1 MAAFTST
8 SDSKSSVSPDPAK
21 KMSSAPPPLS
31 VMILTIISLFI
42 TIPMI
47 ALSVVNFG
55 MLSIWLNSTVA
66 ILIFIY
72 HFGFLVVVFIYRKHF
87 STTADT
93 IIIEQQDSV
102 VVDDDSW
109 VDLDQMHHHP
119 PSKPPSIAFTN
130 KSIMA
135 LIFLFVA
142 NTIAFCVMADV
153 TTLGV
158 QRGTLPAERLG
169 SHPWNINIQMA
180 QTAVLGCQLL
190 TIGAL
195 LGITFCGRRRI
206 VLEEENRSQEVR
218 YIV

>member
-8 SDSKSSVSPDPAK
+8 SDSKSSASPDPAK

-72 HFGFLVVVFIYRKHF
+72 HFGFLVVVFIYRKRF
-87 STTADT
+87 SSTVDT
-93 IIIEQQDSV
+93 IIIEQQDSAEV
-102 VVDDDSW
+102 VVDNDSW
-109 VDLDQMHHHP
+109 VELDQTP
-119 PSKPPSIAFTN
+119 SPSKPPSIAFTN

-206 VLEEENRSQEVR
+206 ILEEESRSQEVR
-218 YIV
+218 YII